1 MTLNDDDGLPVLD
14 TLLGGEPDRGTDGVG
29 VNEDPVDDGV
39 WVIDFEA
46 DDEAVD
52 VCVAVSVP
60 VADFVGVIVRD
71 GEEVNVRVLLAVPVE
86 VLVLVE
92 DDDLVDDGVWVI
104 DFAPDDEAVD
114 VCVTVSDPV
123 TVVDVVGVID
133 RTPVP
138 VADVVRG
145 IVPVGEE
152 VDAVV
157 PLTDEDNE
165 LVDENVAEPLAD
177 EDGLPVLDTPRDGD
191 ALLLEVP
198 EPVGVLE
205 PVAIED
211 SEDVAVILLLG
222 VLKPVDVGVGLT
234 DEDIELVDENV
245 AEPLADEDG
254 LPVLDTPRD
263 GDGLLLEVPEPAGV
277 LEPVAI
283 EDSEDVA
290 VILLLGVLKPVEVG
304 VALTDEEIDIVDDT
318 VAVLDAFW
326 VTD

>member
-60 VADFVGVIVRD
+60 VADFAGVIVRVGEEVNVRVLLAVPVEVLVLVEDDDLVDDGVWVIDFEADDEAVDVCVAVSVPVADFVGVIVRD
-71 GEEVNVRVLLAVPVE
+71 GEEVNVRVLLTVPVE

-191 ALLLEVP
+191 GLLLEVP

-222 VLKPVDVGVGLT
+222 VL
-234 DEDIELVDENV
+234 E
-245 AEPLADEDG
+245 
-254 LPVLDTPRD
+254 
-263 GDGLLLEVPEPAGV
+263 
-277 LEPVAI
+277 
-283 EDSEDVA
+283 
-290 VILLLGVLKPVEVG
+290 PVEVG